1 MNKKGGNTGQA
12 LQTINIRKIITT
24 KQQNKIKWT
33 RGDNTGQALQTI
45 NIRKMITT
53 KQQNKIK

>member
-24 KQQNKIKWT
+24 KQQNKIK
-33 RGDNTGQALQTI
+33 
-45 NIRKMITT
+45 
-53 KQQNKIK
+53 